1 MSSNIEDIF
10 KQKFEK
16 FEEQPSAD
24 LFNRIKAKQRKNKI
38 VIWWTAAVVGLL
50 VVAGSLFLIPQK
62 NTIESPITQTETIDK
77 TIAPATETVS
87 PSEENAI
94 SIEEINTAE
103 KRVASPSVERQKQQL
118 KEVPNYTS
126 KTVSQNKTEKPP
138 LNTKIVDPNLANKFN
153 EILAQKG
160 TKNPDKATIYI
171 KDKMYDVGQ
180 RPKIT
185 PKNIDSKEGEESL
198 PEGEPKININT
209 PNINSTGG
217 DFAEGAN
224 DPDDE
229 DLPGNAHK
237 ANKWSI
243 QIAGSPGYATRFLT
257 GDNQIIDKRNA
268 TENNKL
274 SYYAEALATYSISEK
289 WNAGLGISYQNRNEG
304 FAMQTQTVH
313 KETIISFD
321 TFIVYQEPLPPR
333 QVIVPDTNYQIS
345 TTVEDFE
352 HQNHYKIVNIP
363 LFAERVFYLD
373 NNKWTIFTQAG
384 ITTTIWQKSE
394 GQIIE
399 GDNPKLLELSSLNK
413 NKIGINSIT
422 LGFGVG
428 YKVSDKVNVVFYP
441 KANYLLNSLYDD
453 NYALK
458 QQEFGLFSSFGIRY
472 KF

>member
-1 MSSNIEDIF
+1 MSRNIEDIF
-10 KQKFEK
+10 KQKFEN

-24 LFNRIKAKQRKNKI
+24 LFNRIKAKEKKNKMA
-38 VIWWTAAVVGLL
+38 IWWTAAVVGLL

-62 NTIESPITQTETIDK
+62 NTVELPVAQTETIDK
-77 TIAPATETVS
+77 TIAPETEEVAQ
-87 PSEENAI
+87 SEENPT
-94 SIEEINTAE
+94 SSEEINITE
-103 KRVASPSVERQKQQL
+103 KRVASPPVEKQKQQL
-118 KEVPNYTS
+118 KAAPNAIS
-126 KTVSQNKTEKPP
+126 KTVSQDKTKNPP

-180 RPKIT
+180 RPKVT
-185 PKNIDSKEGEESL
+185 PKSGDANKGEESK
-198 PEGEPKININT
+198 PEGELKININT

-217 DFAEGAN
+217 DFAEGESN
-224 DPDDE
+224 PEDE

-237 ANKWSI
+237 TNKWSL

-268 TENNKL
+268 TEINKL

-289 WNAGLGISYQNRNEG
+289 WNAGLGISYQNRNEA
-304 FAMQTQTVH
+304 FAMQTQTEH
-313 KETIISFD
+313 KETIVSFD

-333 QVIVPDTNYQIS
+333 QVIVADTNYQVS
-345 TTVEDFE
+345 TTVEDFK
-352 HQNHYKIVNIP
+352 HQNHYKIVSIP

-384 ITTTIWQKSE
+384 ISTTIWQRSE
-394 GQIIE
+394 GQIID
-399 GDNPKLLELSSLNK
+399 GDNPKLLEISSLNK
-413 NKIGINSIT
+413 NKIGINSISIG
-422 LGFGVG
+422 LGVG

-441 KANYLLNSLYDD
+441 KANYLLNSLYDE

-458 QQEFGLFSSFGIRY
+458 QQEFGLFSSFGVRY